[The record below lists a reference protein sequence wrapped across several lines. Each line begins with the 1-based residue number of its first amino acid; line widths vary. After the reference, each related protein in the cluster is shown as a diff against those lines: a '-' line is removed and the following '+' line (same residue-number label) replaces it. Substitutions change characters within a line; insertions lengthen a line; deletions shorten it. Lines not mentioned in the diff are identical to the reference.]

1 MPVTGA
7 AGPPL
12 ATIGRKLSAMF
23 RRALIDVLLQ
33 EPRSVSSIAREMG
46 LRRGDVEDDLR
57 HALRTARAAGYRVEV
72 IPARC
77 KSCDFV
83 FGVDKLQKPGRC
95 PACKGTRLFEPLIR
109 IDKEGE

>member
-1 MPVTGA
+1 
-7 AGPPL
+7 
-12 ATIGRKLSAMF
+12 MF
-23 RRALIDVLLQ
+23 RRALLDVLSH

-57 HALRTARAAGYRVEV
+57 HALRSARAAGHQVEIV
-72 IPARC
+72 PARC

-83 FGVDKLQKPGRC
+83 FGEDKLAKPGRC

-109 IDKEGE
+109 IVP